1 MEKIVTSCE
10 LRPKIWRWLCVVHK
24 ALNCTCYHRNHLWT
38 SFGFVAGLYY
48 QQTALENYSDSV
60 NLVHCLVRL
69 WCRYVQC
76 VWSLYREDS
85 QWCVVLVHWPLN
97 SPGWLSQDLTAS
109 AQVGGTCKF
118 FTYVAKIEKKTGE
131 FQWRHYFWNC
141 YCKEVIPNQLK
152 IFATVKTKHYLFF
165 RYDVNKNKGNG
176 QNICE
181 KVKFDKD
188 FNWLGMTFLQYK
200 SQK

>member
-1 MEKIVTSCE
+1 MDIIWFCSRPILSADCFGELFWFCESGALFSTS
-10 LRPKIWRWLCVVHK
+10 VVPICPVCLK
-24 ALNCTCYHRNHLWT
+24 SVQEGPSMMCC
-38 SFGFVAGLYY
+38 FGTLTF
-48 QQTALENYSDSV
+48 EFSK
-60 NLVHCLVRL
+60 LVK
-69 WCRYVQC
+69 
-76 VWSLYREDS
+76 
-85 QWCVVLVHWPLN
+85 
-97 SPGWLSQDLTAS
+97 PGFDCQ
-109 AQVGGTCKF
+109 QVGGTCKF